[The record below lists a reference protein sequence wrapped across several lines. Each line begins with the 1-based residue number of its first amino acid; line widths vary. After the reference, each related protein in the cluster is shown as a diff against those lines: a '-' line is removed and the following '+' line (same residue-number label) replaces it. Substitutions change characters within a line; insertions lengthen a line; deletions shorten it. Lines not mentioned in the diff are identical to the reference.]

1 MAIKNVIIDE
11 VFGEDLLQ
19 LQDVINEYV
28 NNEELDDHKLISIT
42 THDYNGIDGR
52 EFVGAR
58 LSFVRVS
65 Y

>member
-1 MAIKNVIIDE
+1 MERKVILDE
-11 VFGEDLLQ
+11 VFGEDLLH
-19 LQDVINEYV
+19 LQDVVNEYV
-28 NNEELDDHKLISIT
+28 NDEELDDHKLISIT

-58 LSFVRVS
+58 LSFVKTM

>member
-1 MAIKNVIIDE
+1 MERNVIIDE
-11 VFGEDLLQ
+11 VFGDDLLH

-28 NNEELDDHKLISIT
+28 NDEELDDHKLISVT
-42 THDYNGIDGR
+42 THNYNGLDGR

-58 LSFVRVS
+58 LTFVKTI

>member
-1 MAIKNVIIDE
+1 MERNVIIDE
-11 VFGEDLLQ
+11 VFGDDLLH

-28 NNEELDDHKLISIT
+28 NDEELDDHKLISIT

-58 LSFVRVS
+58 LTLVRTT

>member
-1 MAIKNVIIDE
+1 MERNVIIDE
-11 VFGEDLLQ
+11 VFGDDLLH

-28 NNEELDDHKLISIT
+28 NDEELDDHKLISIT
-42 THDYNGIDGR
+42 THDYNGVDGR

-58 LSFVRVS
+58 LSFVKTM

>member
-1 MAIKNVIIDE
+1 MERNVIIDE
-11 VFGEDLLQ
+11 VFGDDLLH

-28 NNEELDDHKLISIT
+28 NDEELDDHKLISIT
-42 THDYNGIDGR
+42 TRDYNGVDGR

-58 LSFVRVS
+58 LSFVKTM

>member
-1 MAIKNVIIDE
+1 MERNVIVDE
-11 VFGEDLLQ
+11 VFGDDLLN

-28 NNEELDDHKLISIT
+28 NDEELDDHKLISVT
-42 THDYNGIDGR
+42 THNYNGLDGR

-58 LSFVRVS
+58 LSFVKTI

>member
-1 MAIKNVIIDE
+1 MERNVIIDE
-11 VFGEDLLQ
+11 VFEDDLLH

-28 NNEELDDHKLISIT
+28 NDEELDDHKLISVT
-42 THDYNGIDGR
+42 THNYNGLDGR

-58 LSFVRVS
+58 LTLVKTI

>member
-1 MAIKNVIIDE
+1 MERNVIIDE
-11 VFGEDLLQ
+11 VFGDDLLH

-28 NNEELDDHKLISIT
+28 NDEELDDHKLISVT
-42 THDYNGIDGR
+42 THNYNGLNGR

-58 LSFVRVS
+58 LTLVKTI

>member
-1 MAIKNVIIDE
+1 MERNIIIDE
-11 VFGEDLLQ
+11 VFGDDLLH

-28 NNEELDDHKLISIT
+28 NDEELDDHKLISIT
-42 THDYNGIDGR
+42 THDYNGVDWR

-58 LSFVRVS
+58 LSFVKTM

>member
-1 MAIKNVIIDE
+1 MERNVIIDE
-11 VFGEDLLQ
+11 VFGDDILHLEE
-19 LQDVINEYV
+19 VVNEYV
-28 NNEELDDHKLISIT
+28 NLEELQDHKLISAT

-58 LSFVRVS
+58 LTLVRTT

>member
-1 MAIKNVIIDE
+1 MERNVIIDE
-11 VFGEDLLQ
+11 VFGDDILHLEE
-19 LQDVINEYV
+19 VINEYV
-28 NNEELDDHKLISIT
+28 NVEELQDHKLISLT

-58 LSFVRVS
+58 LTLVRTT

>member
-1 MAIKNVIIDE
+1 MERNVIIDE
-11 VFGEDLLQ
+11 VFGDNLLH

-28 NNEELDDHKLISIT
+28 NDEELDDHKLISIT
-42 THDYNGIDGR
+42 THDYNGVDGR

-58 LSFVRVS
+58 LSFVKTM

>member
-1 MAIKNVIIDE
+1 MKRNVIIDE
-11 VFGEDLLQ
+11 VFGDDLLH

-28 NNEELDDHKLISIT
+28 NDEELDDHKLISIT
-42 THDYNGIDGR
+42 THDYNGVDGR

-58 LSFVRVS
+58 LSFVKTM

>member
-1 MAIKNVIIDE
+1 MERNVIIDE
-11 VFGEDLLQ
+11 VFGDDLLH

-28 NNEELDDHKLISIT
+28 NDEELQYHKLISVT
-42 THDYNGIDGR
+42 THDYEGIDGI

-58 LSFVRVS
+58 LSFVKTM

>member
-1 MAIKNVIIDE
+1 MERNVIIDE
-11 VFGEDLLQ
+11 VFGDDLLH

-28 NNEELDDHKLISIT
+28 NDEELDDHKLINIT
-42 THDYNGIDGR
+42 THDYNGVDGR

-58 LSFVRVS
+58 LSFVKTM

>member
-1 MAIKNVIIDE
+1 MERNVIIDE
-11 VFGEDLLQ
+11 VFGDDLLH

-28 NNEELDDHKLISIT
+28 NDEELDDHKLISIT
-42 THDYNGIDGR
+42 THDYNGVNGR

-58 LSFVRVS
+58 LSFVKTM

>member
-1 MAIKNVIIDE
+1 MERNVIIDE
-11 VFGEDLLQ
+11 VFGDDLLH

-28 NNEELDDHKLISIT
+28 NDEELDDHKLISVT
-42 THDYNGIDGR
+42 THNYNGLDGR

-58 LSFVRVS
+58 LSFVKTM

>member
-1 MAIKNVIIDE
+1 MERNVIIDE
-11 VFGEDLLQ
+11 VFGDDLLH

-28 NNEELDDHKLISIT
+28 NDEELDDHKLISVT
-42 THDYNGIDGR
+42 THNYNGLDGR

-58 LSFVRVS
+58 LSFVKTI